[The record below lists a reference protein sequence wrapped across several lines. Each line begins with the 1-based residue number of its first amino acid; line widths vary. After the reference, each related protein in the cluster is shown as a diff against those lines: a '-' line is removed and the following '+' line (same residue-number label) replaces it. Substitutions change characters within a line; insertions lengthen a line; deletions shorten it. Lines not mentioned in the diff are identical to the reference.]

1 MNAFA
6 LSLYVGYGLYAV
18 FPYMPTV
25 LKWGNTH
32 EIKFA
37 LTLGVYLI
45 AVALSMFILKRFV
58 LNSYA
63 KTGIAAIVLGLL
75 SLGFIL
81 AMLYHVFGITALFNL
96 PSYVNALFAPS
107 GVFFYWFIAP
117 LVGLYFVN
125 RN

>member
-1 MNAFA
+1 MNTFT
-6 LSLYVGYGLYAV
+6 LSLYIGYALYAI
-18 FPYMPTV
+18 FPYMTTV
-25 LKWGNTH
+25 QSWGNTH

-37 LTLGVYLI
+37 LTLGVYI
-45 AVALSMFILKRFV
+45 VAVAVSFFILKRFV

-63 KTGIAAIVLGLL
+63 KSGIAAVILGLL
-75 SLGFIL
+75 ALGFIL

-96 PSYVNALFAPS
+96 PSFVDALFAPS
-107 GVFFYWFIAP
+107 SVFFYWFIAP